1 MTTSTTTLPAAG
13 TEGRRR
19 RRVAVLGA
27 SVLAGL
33 LTWAVLDLLLG
44 VDLSARTGPTV
55 RTVGPGAVAFAALL
69 AGAAGWLTLA
79 LLERVTTH
87 ARRVWTVLA
96 GTVLI
101 LSLVGTLGGVTA
113 GAIGGLIAL
122 HLGVGLTI
130 ILGLRGRAR
139 D

>member
-1 MTTSTTTLPAAG
+1 MTTSTTTVPAAR
-13 TEGRRR
+13 TERRGR

-27 SVLAGL
+27 AVLAGL

-44 VDLSARTGPTV
+44 VDLSARTGGTV
-55 RTVGPGAVAFAALL
+55 RTVGPGAVVFAALL

-79 LLERVTTH
+79 LLERATTH

-96 GTVLI
+96 GAVLV

-113 GAIGGLIAL
+113 GAIGGLMAL

-139 D
+139 G